1 MKHTI
6 GVLTALALCVAG
18 VAIFLQRSSEPRP
31 AADSTDQIPAPHPT
45 SPTRAAAR
53 LVAVGPRLTSN
64 QTSEPLAVHGEG
76 LEQGMRLALGPPVS
90 RELPLKVVDARH
102 AYARLPAGVVLPP
115 ELPLASVEVRLL
127 AAAGSPGP
135 EGVARLDVVNDAAFP
150 DLFALV
156 LAPDGRTAFIASPP
170 TDTVFALEVET
181 GRVTAL
187 ATADGPS
194 AIATYKDAGGR
205 AWLAVA
211 HRFSP
216 ELHLYALDT
225 LGTAPRVLPAPVG
238 AMGLAVDVRGEVA
251 FIAEQVRDTVR
262 AVSLADGKERW
273 SAAVDP
279 NPRALAPWKELLAV
293 GSLQTGQVELLR
305 QSDGGLVETLVPGP
319 GVPIVGGGTERFSKQ
334 VMGGKAPRG
343 MVASERLGRLF
354 VSSLGPNVGP
364 NAERME
370 VSPNGGVGV
379 MDPARGQVVRHRGFG
394 AGVTEGLALD
404 EAAGLLYAADIGL
417 GLVRVLDARRLVE
430 GEAGARKALLQEL
443 PIPLPGGTPRARSDE
458 DYGKEG
464 RAGVE
469 LHSGPRSLAL
479 APDGRTLYVLN
490 RHTGTVAVVD
500 VADARKGQAR
510 VVRQWPVTEMRTQAK
525 RRLGQVL
532 YYADMGR
539 TAMSCD
545 ACHLEGH
552 TGGVFFE
559 KTRPM
564 RIYRSTTVRGSRDT
578 PPYFTPAST
587 FSIAETIRTVGD
599 RNRFHNP
606 KLTDTEVEVLT
617 LYTSL
622 VPTLPNP
629 FRDDDGAPLE
639 TLTLPD
645 GRTGRPVEGRAIF
658 EGKGGCV
665 ECHPAPLYT
674 LDQDPKT
681 RGKYLEVGTPIALPL
696 RMDQQDLVPGA
707 APPALIEAWDIWPM
721 LTSAAAGYEVKGD
734 RLVVGTRFPLRA
746 VIESS
751 GPKHGNAQALTPEE
765 RDDLLAFLLTL

>member
-1 MKHTI
+1 MKRTF
-6 GVLTALALCVAG
+6 GAVTALVLCVAG
-18 VAIFLQRSSEPRP
+18 VVVFLQRSSQPRTPNPTDP
-31 AADSTDQIPAPHPT
+31 A
-45 SPTRAAAR
+45 RVAAR

-64 QTSEPLAVHGEG
+64 QTSEPLSVYGEG

-102 AYARLPAGVVLPP
+102 AYARLPAGVELPP
-115 ELPLASVEVRLL
+115 GLPLASVGVRLI
-127 AAAGSPGP
+127 AAPGSPAP
-135 EGVARLDVVNDAAFP
+135 EGEARLDVVNDAAFP
-150 DLFALV
+150 DLFALA

-170 TDTVFALEVET
+170 TDTVFALELGT
-181 GRVTAL
+181 GQVTAL
-187 ATADGPS
+187 STADGPS
-194 AIATYKDAGGR
+194 AVATYKDAGGR

-216 ELHLYALDT
+216 ELRLYELDT
-225 LGTAPRVLPAPVG
+225 AGKAPRVLPAPVG
-238 AMGLAVDVRGEVA
+238 AMGLTVDARGEVA

-262 AVSLADGKERW
+262 AVSLTDGKEQW
-273 SAAVDP
+273 VAAVDP
-279 NPRALAPWKELLAV
+279 NPWALAPWKELLAV

-305 QSDGGLVETLVPGP
+305 QPDGGRVATLVPEP

-370 VSPNGGVGV
+370 VSANGGVAV
-379 MDPARGQVVRHRGFG
+379 MDPAKGKVVRHRGFG

-404 EAAGLLYAADIGL
+404 DAAGLLYAADIGL
-417 GLVRVLDARRLVE
+417 GLVRVLDARQLVAS
-430 GEAGARKALLQEL
+430 EAGARKALLQEL
-443 PIPLPGGTPRARSDE
+443 PIPLPEGTPRARPDD

-500 VADARKGQAR
+500 VAEARKGQAR
-510 VVRQWPVTEMRTQAK
+510 VVRQWPVTEMRAQAK

-539 TAMSCD
+539 SAMSCD

-559 KTRPM
+559 KTHPM
-564 RIYRSTTVRGSRDT
+564 RIYRSSTVRGSRDT

-599 RNRFHNP
+599 RNRFQNP
-606 KLTDTEVEVLT
+606 KLTDTEVEALT
-617 LYTSL
+617 IFSSL

-629 FRDDDGAPLE
+629 FRDEDGAPPE

-645 GRTGRPVEGRAIF
+645 GRMGRPAEGRGLF
-658 EGKGGCV
+658 EGKGACTQ
-665 ECHPAPLYT
+665 CHPAPLYT
-674 LDQDPKT
+674 MDQEPTT
-681 RGKYLEVGTPIALPL
+681 RGKYLQVGTPLSLPL
-696 RMDQQDLVPGA
+696 RTEQQELVPGA

-721 LTSAAAGYEVKGD
+721 LTSGSAGYEVKGD
-734 RLVVGTRFPLRA
+734 RLTVGTRFPLRA
-746 VIESS
+746 VIEGS
-751 GPKHGNAQALTPEE
+751 GPQHGNAQALTPEE
-765 RDDLLAFLLTL
+765 RDDLFAFLLTL

>member
-1 MKHTI
+1 MKRSLA
-6 GVLTALALCVAG
+6 VVVALALCLGAVG
-18 VAIFLQRSSEPRP
+18 VFVSREGEEPPPASERARP
-31 AADSTDQIPAPHPT
+31 M
-45 SPTRAAAR
+45 AR
-53 LVAVGPRLTSN
+53 LLAVGPRLTSN
-64 QTSEPLAVHGEG
+64 QTSQPLAVYGEG
-76 LEQGMRLALGPPVS
+76 LEQGMRLALGPPLA

-102 AYARLPAGVVLPP
+102 AYARLPADMALP
-115 ELPLASVEVRLL
+115 ADQSQVSVTVRLVTAQGGP
-127 AAAGSPGP
+127 AA
-135 EGVARLDVVNDAAFP
+135 EGQARLDVVNDAAFP
-150 DLFALV
+150 DLFALA
-156 LAPDGRTAFIASPP
+156 LSPDGRTAFVASPP
-170 TDTVFALEVET
+170 TDTVFAVEVAT
-181 GRVTAL
+181 GQVTRL

-205 AWLAVA
+205 PWLAVA

-216 ELHLYALDT
+216 ELRLYALDSP
-225 LGTAPRVLPAPVG
+225 GSAPRVVPAPAG
-238 AMGLAVDVRGEVA
+238 AMGLAVDARGEVA
-251 FIAEQVRDTVR
+251 FVAEQVWDTVR
-262 AVSLADGKERW
+262 ALSLADGRERW

-279 NPRALAPWKELLAV
+279 NPSALAPWKELLAV

-305 QSDGGLVETLVPGP
+305 QSDGGLVATLVPGP
-319 GVPIVGGGTERFSKQ
+319 GVPIVGGGTERFSAQ

-343 MVASERLGRLF
+343 LVASERLGRLF
-354 VSSLGPNVGP
+354 FSSLGPNVGP
-364 NAERME
+364 NPERME
-370 VSPNGGVGV
+370 VSPNGGVAV
-379 MDPARGQVVRHRGFG
+379 LDPARGEVVRHRGFG

-404 EAAGLLYAADIGL
+404 EATGLLYAADIGL
-417 GLVRVLDARRLVE
+417 GLVRVVDARRLVQS
-430 GEAGARKALLQEL
+430 EAGARKALLQEL
-443 PIPLPGGTPRARSDE
+443 PIPLPERTPRARPDE

-500 VADARKGQAR
+500 VAEARVGKAR

-564 RIYRSTTVRGSRDT
+564 RLYRSTTVRGSRDT

-587 FSIAETIRTVGD
+587 HSIAETIRMVGS
-599 RNRFHNP
+599 RNRFQNP
-606 KLTDTEVEVLT
+606 ALTDAEVEALT
-617 LYTSL
+617 LFTAL

-629 FRDDDGAPLE
+629 FVGEDGAPPE
-639 TLTLPD
+639 TLELPD
-645 GRTGRPVEGRAIF
+645 GRTGHPAEGRAIF
-658 EGKGGCV
+658 EGKGGCTA
-665 ECHPAPLYT
+665 CHPAPLYT
-674 LDQDPKT
+674 LDQSPET
-681 RGKYLEVGTPIALPL
+681 RGRYLEVGTPIALPL
-696 RMDQQDLVPGA
+696 RQEQQELVPGA
-707 APPALIEAWDIWPM
+707 APPALIGAWDVWPM
-721 LTSAAAGYEVKGD
+721 LTSAAAGYEVKGE

-746 VIESS
+746 VLESA
-751 GPKHGNAQALTPEE
+751 GPEHGNAQSLTPQE

>member
-1 MKHTI
+1 MKRTLPVVVALVLCL
-6 GVLTALALCVAG
+6 GVVAVL
-18 VAIFLQRSSEPRP
+18 VARSGSGEPP
-31 AADSTDQIPAPHPT
+31 AARPDAQAPAAP
-45 SPTRAAAR
+45 AAR
-53 LVAVGPRLTSN
+53 LLSVGPRLTSN
-64 QTSEPLAVHGEG
+64 QTSEPLSVYGEG

-102 AYARLPAGVVLPP
+102 GYARLPADVSLPP
-115 ELPLASVEVRLL
+115 ELPIASVTARLI
-127 AAAGSPGP
+127 APAGKPAP
-135 EGVARLDVVNDAAFP
+135 EGEARLDVVNDAAFP
-150 DLFALV
+150 DLFALA
-156 LAPDGRTAFIASPP
+156 LSPDGRTAFIASPP
-170 TDTVFALEVET
+170 TDTVFALDV
-181 GRVTAL
+181 GSGQVTAL

-194 AIATYKDAGGR
+194 AIATYKDVAGQS
-205 AWLAVA
+205 WLAVA

-216 ELHLYALDT
+216 ELRLYALDAP
-225 LGTAPRVLPAPVG
+225 GSAPRVLPAPVG
-238 AMGLAVDVRGEVA
+238 AMGLVVDAKGEEA
-251 FIAEQVRDTVR
+251 FVAEQVRDTVR
-262 AVSLADGKERW
+262 ALSLVDGKERW
-273 SAAVDP
+273 ATAVDP
-279 NPRALAPWKELLAV
+279 NPRQLAALEGLLAV
-293 GSLQTGQVELLR
+293 GSLQTGQVEVLR
-305 QSDGGLVETLVPGP
+305 QSDGGLVSTLVPGP

-334 VMGGKAPRG
+334 VMGGKATRG

-354 VSSLGPNVGP
+354 VASLGPNVGP

-370 VSPNGGVGV
+370 VSANGGVAV
-379 MDPARGQVVRHRGFG
+379 LDPKRGTVVRHRGFG

-404 EAAGLLYAADIGL
+404 EATGLLYAADIGL
-417 GLVRVLDARRLVE
+417 GLVRVVDARKL
-430 GEAGARKALLQEL
+430 GESEEGARKALLQEL
-443 PIPLPGGTPRARSDE
+443 PMPLPEKTPRARPDE

-469 LHSGPRSLAL
+469 LHSGPRCLAL

-500 VADARKGQAR
+500 VTQAKSGQAR
-510 VVRQWPVTEMRTQAK
+510 VVRQLPVTEMRTQAK

-559 KTRPM
+559 KTKPM

-587 FSIAETIRTVGD
+587 HSIAETIKTVGN
-599 RNRFHNP
+599 RNRYQNP
-606 KLTDTEVEVLT
+606 QLTDTEVEALT
-617 LYTSL
+617 LYSAL

-629 FRDDDGAPLE
+629 FRGEDGAPPE
-639 TLTLPD
+639 TLSLPD
-645 GRTGRPVEGRAIF
+645 GRAGRPAEGRALF

-665 ECHPAPLYT
+665 ACHPAPLYT
-674 LDQDPKT
+674 LDQEPAT

-696 RMDQQDLVPGA
+696 RLDQQELVPGA
-707 APPALIEAWDIWPM
+707 APPALIGSWDVWPM

-746 VIESS
+746 VLESA
-751 GPKHGNAQALTPEE
+751 GPQHGNAQALTPEE

>member
-1 MKHTI
+1 MKRSLA
-6 GVLTALALCVAG
+6 VLVALALCAG
-18 VAIFLQRSSEPRP
+18 AVGVLVSRDQEAPPP
-31 AADSTDQIPAPHPT
+31 AAPEPA
-45 SPTRAAAR
+45 RVAAR
-53 LVAVGPRLTSN
+53 LLAVGPRLTSN
-64 QTSEPLAVHGEG
+64 QTSQPLAVYGEG
-76 LEQGMRLALGPPVS
+76 LEQGMRLALGPPLS

-102 AYARLPAGVVLPP
+102 AYARLPAHLALPADQP
-115 ELPLASVEVRLL
+115 QVSVTVQLASAPGG
-127 AAAGSPGP
+127 AAT
-135 EGVARLDVVNDAAFP
+135 EGQARLDVVNDLAFP
-150 DLFALV
+150 DLFALA

-170 TDTVFALEVET
+170 TDTVFALEVAS
-181 GRVTAL
+181 GQVTAL
-187 ATADGPS
+187 PTADGPS
-194 AIATYKDAGGR
+194 AIAVYKDAGGR
-205 AWLAVA
+205 PWLAVA

-216 ELHLYALDT
+216 ELRLYALDSP
-225 LGTAPRVLPAPVG
+225 GSAPRVVPAPAG
-238 AMGLAVDVRGEVA
+238 AMGLAVDARGEVA
-251 FIAEQVRDTVR
+251 FVAEQVRDTVR
-262 AVSLADGKERW
+262 ALSLADGKERW

-279 NPRALAPWKELLAV
+279 NPGVLVSWKELLAV

-305 QSDGGLVETLVPGP
+305 QSDGGLAATLVPGP
-319 GVPIVGGGTERFSKQ
+319 GVPIVGGGTERFSAQ
-334 VMGGKAPRG
+334 VMGGKATRG

-354 VSSLGPNVGP
+354 FSSLGPNVGP

-379 MDPARGQVVRHRGFG
+379 LDPARGAVVRHRGFG

-404 EAAGLLYAADIGL
+404 EATGLLYAADIGL
-417 GLVRVLDARRLVE
+417 GLVRVVDARQLVQS
-430 GEAGARKALLQEL
+430 EAGARKALLQEL
-443 PIPLPGGTPRARSDE
+443 PISLPEQTPRARPDE

-500 VADARKGQAR
+500 VAEARAGRAR

-525 RRLGQVL
+525 RRMGQVL

-545 ACHLEGH
+545 ACHMEGH

-587 FSIAETIRTVGD
+587 FSIAETIHMVGS
-599 RNRFHNP
+599 RNRFQNP
-606 KLTDTEVEVLT
+606 ELTGNEVEALT
-617 LYTSL
+617 LFTAL

-629 FRDDDGAPLE
+629 FVGEDGAPPE
-639 TLTLPD
+639 TLALPD
-645 GRTGRPVEGRAIF
+645 GRTGKPAEGRAIF
-658 EGKGGCV
+658 EGKGGCAA
-665 ECHPAPLYT
+665 CHPAPLYT
-674 LDQDPKT
+674 LDQSPET
-681 RGKYLEVGTPIALPL
+681 RGRYLQVGTPIALPL
-696 RMDQQDLVPGA
+696 RLEQQELVPGA
-707 APPALIEAWDIWPM
+707 APPALIGSWDVWPM
-721 LTSAAAGYEVKGD
+721 LTSASAGYEVKGD

-746 VIESS
+746 VVESA
-751 GPKHGNAQALTPEE
+751 GPEHGNAQALTPQE
-765 RDDLLAFLLTL
+765 RDDLIAFLLTL

>member
-1 MKHTI
+1 MKRSLA
-6 GVLTALALCVAG
+6 VVVALVLCVAG
-18 VAIFLQRSSEPRP
+18 AAVFVIRSREPQVSRTPEQAQAPRP
-31 AADSTDQIPAPHPT
+31 AEPGRAP
-45 SPTRAAAR
+45 AR
-53 LVAVGPRLTSN
+53 LGAIGPRLTSN
-64 QTSEPLAVHGEG
+64 QTSEPLSVYGEG
-76 LEQGMRLALGPPVS
+76 LEPGMRLALGEPVS

-102 AYARLPAGVVLPP
+102 AYARLPADVGLPP
-115 ELPLASVEVRLL
+115 ELPLASVKVRLI
-127 AAAGSPGP
+127 AAPGGLVP
-135 EGVARLDVVNDAAFP
+135 EGEARLDVVNDSAFP
-150 DLFALV
+150 DLFALA
-156 LAPDGRTAFIASPP
+156 LSPDGRTAFIVSPP
-170 TDTVFALEVET
+170 TDTVFALEV
-181 GRVTAL
+181 GSGQVTAL

-194 AIATYKDAGGR
+194 AITTYKDAAGR

-216 ELHLYALDT
+216 ELRLYALDT
-225 LGTAPRVLPAPVG
+225 PGSAPRVLPGPVG
-238 AMGLAVDVRGEVA
+238 ASGVVVDARGEVA

-273 SAAVDP
+273 SVAVDP
-279 NPRALAPWKELLAV
+279 NPRELAAWKELLAV

-305 QSDGGLVETLVPGP
+305 QSDGGLVTTLVPGP

-370 VSPNGGVGV
+370 VSANGGVGV
-379 MDPARGQVVRHRGFG
+379 LDPRRGEVVRHRGFG
-394 AGVTEGLALD
+394 AGVTEGLAVD
-404 EAAGLLYAADIGL
+404 EASGLLYAADIGL
-417 GLVRVLDARRLVE
+417 GRVRVLDGRKLVE
-430 GEAGARKALLQEL
+430 SEDGARKALLQEL
-443 PIPLPGGTPRARSDE
+443 AIPLPEKTPRARPEE

-500 VADARKGQAR
+500 VAEARKGQAR
-510 VVRQWPVTEMRTQAK
+510 VVRQLPVTELRTQAK

-559 KTRPM
+559 KTKPM

-587 FSIAETIRTVGD
+587 HSIAETIKTVGS
-599 RNRFHNP
+599 RNRFQNP
-606 KLTDTEVEVLT
+606 ALTDEEVEALT
-617 LYTSL
+617 LFTSL

-629 FRDDDGAPLE
+629 FRGEDGAPPE
-639 TLTLPD
+639 TLALPD
-645 GRTGRPVEGRAIF
+645 GHTGRPGEGRAIF
-658 EGKGGCV
+658 EGKGGCTG
-665 ECHPAPLYT
+665 CHPAPLYT
-674 LDQDPKT
+674 MDQEPAT

-696 RMDQQDLVPGA
+696 RTDQQELVPGA
-707 APPALIEAWDIWPM
+707 APPALIGTWDIWPM

-734 RLVVGTRFPLRA
+734 RLTVGTRFPLRA
-746 VIESS
+746 VLESA
-751 GPKHGNAQALTPEE
+751 GPQHGNAQALTPQE

>member
-1 MKHTI
+1 
-6 GVLTALALCVAG
+6 V
-18 VAIFLQRSSEPRP
+18 
-31 AADSTDQIPAPHPT
+31 
-45 SPTRAAAR
+45 R
-53 LVAVGPRLTSN
+53 LVAVGPRLASN
-64 QTSEPLAVHGEG
+64 QSSEPLAVYGEALEPG
-76 LEQGMRLALGPPVS
+76 LRLVLGPPVS

-102 AYARLPAGVVLPP
+102 AYARLPADVKLSP
-115 ELPLASVEVRLL
+115 ELPIASVTVRLG
-127 AAAGSPGP
+127 AASGQPAP
-135 EGVARLDVVNDAAFP
+135 EGEARLDVVNDAAFP
-150 DLFALV
+150 DLFALA
-156 LAPDGRTAFIASPP
+156 LSPDGRTAFIASPP
-170 TDTVFALEVET
+170 TDTVFALEVDS
-181 GRVTAL
+181 GKVTRL

-194 AIATYKDAGGR
+194 AIATYKDVAGR
-205 AWLAVA
+205 PWLAVA

-216 ELHLYALDT
+216 ELRLYALDT
-225 LGTAPRVLPAPVG
+225 PGSEPRVLPAPAG
-238 AMGLAVDVRGEVA
+238 AMGLAVDARGEVA
-251 FIAEQVRDTVR
+251 FVAEQVRDTVR
-262 AVSLADGKERW
+262 ALSLADGKERW

-279 NPRALAPWKELLAV
+279 NPRALAPFKELLAV

-305 QSDGGLVETLVPGP
+305 QSDGGLVSTLVPGP

-370 VSPNGGVGV
+370 VSANGGVGV
-379 MDPARGQVVRHRGFG
+379 LDPARGEVLRHRGFG
-394 AGVTEGLALD
+394 AGVTEGLAVD
-404 EAAGLLYAADIGL
+404 EAGGLLYAADIGL
-417 GLVRVLDARRLVE
+417 GLVRVLDARKLVE
-430 GEAGARKALLQEL
+430 SEAGARKALLQEL
-443 PIPLPGGTPRARSDE
+443 AMPLPEKTPRARPDE

-479 APDGRTLYVLN
+479 APDGHTLYVLN

-500 VADARKGQAR
+500 VTQARAGQAR

-559 KTRPM
+559 KTKPM

-587 FSIAETIRTVGD
+587 HSVAETIKTVGG
-599 RNRFHNP
+599 RNRFQNP
-606 KLTDTEVEVLT
+606 PLTDSEVEALT
-617 LYTSL
+617 LYSSL

-629 FRDDDGAPLE
+629 FLGEDGAPPE
-639 TLTLPD
+639 TLALPD
-645 GRTGRPVEGRAIF
+645 GHSGRPAEGRAIF

-665 ECHPAPLYT
+665 ACHPAPLYT
-674 LDQDPKT
+674 LDQDPQT
-681 RGKYLEVGTPIALPL
+681 RGKYLEVGTPISLPL
-696 RMDQQDLVPGA
+696 RTDQQELVPGA
-707 APPALIEAWDIWPM
+707 APPSLLGAWDIWPM
-721 LTSAAAGYEVKGD
+721 LTSATAGYEVKGD
-734 RLVVGTRFPLRA
+734 RLTVGTRFPLRA

-751 GPKHGNAQALTPEE
+751 GPKHGNAQALTPQEK
-765 RDDLLAFLLTL
+765 DDLLAFLLTL